1 MKLTRLRRLWH
12 TVASNLRYK
21 LLVLVL
27 VPMLLLAP
35 TVLLL
40 SSYWAWKYAYEQMYL
55 KVNTDLS
62 VAHDIFHRI
71 QGDQRQALKSLA
83 ESYEFRSD
91 FDDRNFMAMSGRLSA
106 LRSQYGMDFLNVLN
120 VSGTARMGETGW
132 HAWQTK
138 ESPLVNSAA
147 EYGYAAVG
155 IEIYSSEEIAREN
168 PLIQNKTL
176 LPLVATPRSVPTEKT
191 VEDRAMLIRV
201 VQPIRNRTGEV
212 KGLLEGG
219 VLLNRNFRLVDE
231 IRDLVYG
238 PGSLVP
244 GSRGTVTVFIDDVRI
259 TTNVPSGDKLR
270 ALGTRASR
278 EVRETVL
285 ENQKIWVNRS
295 FVVND
300 WYISAYEPIIDV
312 HGDSVGMLYAGYLE
326 SPSRVQLQQL
336 IMLLGIVLL
345 LGTLFAAAVAIL
357 GAQSIFKPIELIANV
372 IRATKSGKTRRIGAL
387 ASRDEVGELA
397 REFDSMLD
405 SLEEN
410 QQRIQFAADELE
422 RKVAER
428 TIELSDK
435 NKRLEQTIT
444 LLRETRQQLAMAEK
458 LAALGELIAGVAH
471 EINNPTAVILG
482 NMDVVMQELGNDAST
497 VQIELDLIIE
507 QVYRIRNIVDR
518 LLQYS
523 RPASFAGY
531 VDELDIRDVLGE
543 TMLLV
548 KHEIDRKHIQ
558 VKENYADLGLVE
570 LNRQELQQVLVNL
583 LLNAAHAVETQGTIE
598 LTTESWG
605 QQGIRLKI
613 RDNGCGIP
621 ADEQRRIF
629 DPFYTSRKAGGTGLG
644 LSVSY
649 GIIRRYGGHITVS
662 SLLGEW
668 TEFVIK
674 IRFRAVYESDEEM
687 LQEMNS
693 TIRAD

>member
-1 MKLTRLRRLWH
+1 MRMTGLRNLWH
-12 TVASNLRYK
+12 AIASNLRYK
-21 LLVLVL
+21 LLALVL

-40 SSYWAWKYAYEQMYL
+40 SYNWARTYAYEHMYL

-62 VAHDIFHRI
+62 VAHDVFQRI
-71 QGDQRQALKSLA
+71 QEDHRQALKSLA
-83 ESYEFRSD
+83 ESYAFRRD
-91 FDDRNFMAMSGRLSA
+91 FDANNFAAMDSQLAS

-120 VSGTARMGETGW
+120 REGTAVMRKNGW
-132 HAWQTK
+132 HLWATK
-138 ESPLVNSAA
+138 ASPLINSASNDGFA
-147 EYGYAAVG
+147 TVG
-155 IEIYSSEEIAREN
+155 IEIYQQDEIIREN
-168 PLIQNKTL
+168 PSLYTKTL
-176 LPLVATPRSVPTEKT
+176 LPLVATPRSVPTNKT
-191 VEDRAMLIRV
+191 IEDRAMVIRV
-201 VQPIRNRTGEV
+201 VQPITDRKGEV

-219 VLLNRNFRLVDE
+219 VLLNRNFRFVDE

-238 PGSLVP
+238 PGSLAP
-244 GSRGTVTVFIDDVRI
+244 GSRGTVTVFLDDVRI

-270 ALGTRASR
+270 ALGTRVSQ
-278 EVRETVL
+278 EVRESVL
-285 ENQKIWVNRS
+285 EDQQTWVNRA

-312 HGDSVGMLYAGYLE
+312 NGKSVGMLYAGFLE
-326 SPSRVQLQQL
+326 SPLRAALHRSIL
-336 IMLLGIVLL
+336 LLGIVLL

-372 IRATKSGKTRRIGAL
+372 IRATKSGETRRIGAI

-405 SLEEN
+405 SLVEN
-410 QQRIQFAADELE
+410 QARIQHAADELE

-428 TIELSDK
+428 TVELSDK
-435 NKRLEQTIT
+435 NARLEQTIT

-482 NMDVVMQELGNDAST
+482 NMDVVIQELGEDASG
-497 VQIELDLIIE
+497 VQTELDLIIE

-523 RPASFAGY
+523 RPSTFAGY
-531 VDELDIRDVLGE
+531 VEEIDVREVLQS

-548 KHEIDRKHIQ
+548 KHEIERKNIKVIQ
-558 VKENYADLGLVE
+558 NYADLSHIE
-570 LNRQELQQVLVNL
+570 FNRQELQQVLVNL
-583 LLNAAHAVETQGTIE
+583 ILNSAQAVEQGGVIEITTQA
-598 LTTESWG
+598 WG
-605 QQGIRLKI
+605 QQGIRLRI

-621 ADEQRRIF
+621 PEVQRRIF
-629 DPFYTSRKAGGTGLG
+629 DPFYTSGKAEGTGLG
-644 LSVSY
+644 LSVTY
-649 GIIRRYGGHITVS
+649 GIIRRYGGHIAVS

-668 TEFVIK
+668 TEFNMK
-674 IRFRAVYESDEEM
+674 IRFRAVYESDEEI
-687 LQEMNS
+687 LQEMNQ
-693 TIRAD
+693 TMQVD